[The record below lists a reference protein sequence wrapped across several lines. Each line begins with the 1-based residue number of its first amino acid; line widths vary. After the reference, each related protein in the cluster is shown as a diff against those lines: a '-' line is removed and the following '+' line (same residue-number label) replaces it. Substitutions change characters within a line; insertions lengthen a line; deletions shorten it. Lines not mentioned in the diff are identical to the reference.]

1 MPFHGVNAL
10 LNQRF
15 ARKSCCNH
23 FIEMPEFWAKTL
35 LNGQPGISVRDHCLN
50 VGCVAEAL
58 LSRAGET
65 LRALIPE
72 GSATLAALHD
82 VGKISTGFQSK
93 CPAWLE
99 QAGLAEAALRERWRE
114 HSESDHAKV
123 SQYFLE
129 RALKPIGT
137 HGWAVAAGVHHGRI
151 FGRRISEPECTRIAE
166 REAWEKTEREKLLA
180 EMISILGA
188 LPAHAPQDAALWCV
202 AGMISVADWIGS
214 NESFFPCDHGLTL
227 EQSREAAA
235 RALDQIHWH
244 GGAVWSRTFGDL
256 FGGYAPLPLQTAL
269 HAQCHTPGLFIV
281 EGPMG
286 CGKTEAALWAA
297 HRLIE
302 AGANDGMYF
311 ALPTQVT
318 SNRIHKRVAPFLRSA
333 LADAANLRLAHA
345 ASWLEDHQTWRLH
358 PADSN
363 DPDATAHVR
372 EGRSWFASSKHAMLA
387 RFGVGT
393 VDQALQ
399 SVVAVKHFFVRR
411 FGLAGKVVILDE
423 VHSYDVYT
431 GTLITQL
438 VQELLALRCS
448 VIVLSATLTKAR
460 RQELIAA
467 AGGQAQTAASL
478 AYPLVTVAKTDAP
491 MIEIAVEPPTAREL
505 KLKTTA
511 LSKAEILLEC
521 IERSES
527 GQHVLYLR
535 NTVAEAQETCRNAK
549 GSVRDTHVE
558 VATLHSRFP
567 FFRRQELENE
577 WLERLG
583 KQRAYDGKGS
593 LLIATQVVEQSVDID
608 LDFIVSDL
616 APTDMLLQRMG
627 RLWRHQRLERKAA
640 EPEFWINAPVV
651 DAEASAK
658 ELKRAFGK
666 SGYVYAPYVLLRTAE
681 VFAQRET
688 IVLPD
693 QIREVLEA
701 TYVERSEGEEPEAW
715 TELRA
720 EVEAE
725 REELAQE
732 AQAAT
737 RVLGRQSVDD
747 NKEYLTRRK
756 GAPTRDVVL
765 VRACEMITRD
775 QWRLTMLGSESLT
788 VSGYEWHMDAARAV
802 YRNLVRAPLHTVPS
816 QAMPPWLKLHTHGPT
831 YWALVQDDGS
841 LIFPDAE
848 GPSALAYDTMLGLHT
863 RQDQPQPRYTEDDD
877 EFDS

>member
-1 MPFHGVNAL
+1 MSKLYLIRDEPSDAGMRGEIPL
-10 LNQRF
+10 
-15 ARKSCCNH
+15 
-23 FIEMPEFWAKTL
+23 EFWAKTTED
-35 LNGQPGISVRDHCLN
+35 GRAGISVRDHCLN

-58 LSRAGET
+58 IEVLPT
-65 LRALIPE
+65 LLKDLLPSGA
-72 GSATLAALHD
+72 ATLAALHD

-93 CPAWLE
+93 CQAWLE
-99 QAGLAEAALRERWRE
+99 QSGLAEAAMRERWRE
-114 HSESDHAKV
+114 GSESDHAKV
-123 SQYFLE
+123 SQYFLQQVM
-129 RALKPIGT
+129 KPSGT
-137 HGWAVAAGVHHGRI
+137 HLWGVAAGVHHGRI
-151 FGRRISEPECTRIAE
+151 FGRRIAGIAIIEKQEEWE
-166 REAWEKTEREKLLA
+166 RAAREQLFREL
-180 EMISILGA
+180 IGIFGS
-188 LPAHAPQDAALWCV
+188 LPAQVPRDDLSDLWCV
-202 AGMISVADWIGS
+202 AGLISVADWIGS
-214 NESFFPCDHGLTL
+214 NEDFFPSDRGLTL
-227 EQSREAAA
+227 EQSREAAQ

-244 GGAVWSRTFGDL
+244 GGAVRARNFNEL
-256 FGGYAPLPLQTAL
+256 FAGYSPMPLQAAL
-269 HAQCHTPGLFIV
+269 HEHCQQPGLFIV

-302 AGANDGMYF
+302 AGANDGIYF

-318 SNRIHKRVAPFLRSA
+318 SNRIHQRIAPFLQSA
-333 LADAANLRLAHA
+333 LADAANLRLAHG
-345 ASWLEDHQTWRLH
+345 ASWLEGNQTMRLH
-358 PADSN
+358 PTDAN
-363 DPDATAHVR
+363 DPEAEAHVR

-399 SVVAVKHFFVRR
+399 GVVAVKHFFVRR

-438 VQELLALRCS
+438 IRELLALRCS

-460 RQELIAA
+460 RHELILA
-467 AGGQAQTAASL
+467 AGGQAEAAQSL
-478 AYPLVTVAKTDAP
+478 AYPLLTVVRAAAP
-491 MIEIAVEPPTAREL
+491 VVEIPVEKPKPRAL

-511 LSKAEILLEC
+511 LTEDEILLEC
-521 IERSES
+521 IERAES

-535 NTVAEAQETCRNAK
+535 NTVAEAQETCRKAN
-549 GSVRDTHVE
+549 GSVRTERVE

-577 WLERLG
+577 WLVRLG
-583 KQRAYDGKGS
+583 KQRASDGKGS

-627 RLWRHQRLERKAA
+627 RLWRHERKNRRAS
-640 EPEFWINAPVV
+640 EPEFWINAPLANR
-651 DAEASAK
+651 DAGTR
-658 ELKRAFGK
+658 ELKKAFGK

-681 VFAQRET
+681 VFAGREM

-701 TYVERSEGEEPEAW
+701 TYAEREEGEEPEAW
-715 TELRA
+715 HELRA

-732 AQAAT
+732 ADAAT
-737 RVLGRQSVDD
+737 RVLGRQSEDD
-747 NKEYLTRRK
+747 RKEHLTRRK

-765 VRACEMITRD
+765 VRACDMITRD
-775 QWRLTMLGSESLT
+775 QWHLTLLGGETLD
-788 VSGYEWHMDAARAV
+788 VSGFEWSIAAARAV
-802 YRNLVRAPLHTVPS
+802 HRNLVRAPLHTVPY
-816 QAMPPWLKLHTHGPT
+816 QTMPPWLKLHTHGPT
-831 YWALVQDDGS
+831 FWALVQDDGT
-841 LIFPDAE
+841 LHFPDAE
-848 GPSALAYDTMLGLHT
+848 GPSALAYDSMLGLHT
-863 RQDQPQPRYTEDDD
+863 RPGETQPRYTDDDD